1 VAPSTYGG
9 QAVIEG
15 VMVRGPARWAVAV
28 RQPDGAVWVESHAL
42 PAPGDRAALLRRPL
56 LRGVPVLLDSLA
68 VGARALQV
76 ALQHGTTELQQDAN
90 PPPSARAGLLQALAL
105 LTVVF
110 VVVPSTLAVLVGAF
124 VEPVGAGVGLHLLEA
139 LLRAAVLVAYLW
151 SLSLLADIRRVFA
164 YHGAEHRAIAAWE
177 DGRVLSPEVVRAY
190 PTAHP
195 RCGTGFL
202 VLVVLV
208 AALVF
213 TLVGVVLPLPSAGVL
228 VPLLANLG
236 MRVVLLPL
244 VVGIAYEALR
254 AGALGDGPAGLLAA
268 PGLWLQRITTRDG
281 DDGQLEVAIRALQA
295 VLPADERDVR
305 VDGGSLPSPLT
316 GPAGTVG
323 PGVRSPDARPSDA
336 RSPDTRPPGD
346 PEPADG

>member
-1 VAPSTYGG
+1 VAPTTYGG
-9 QAVIEG
+9 QAVVEG

-28 RQPDGAVWVESHAL
+28 RQPDGSVWVEAHPL
-42 PAPGDRAALLRRPL
+42 PAPGERASLLRRPL
-56 LRGVPVLLDSLA
+56 LRGVPTLLDSLA
-68 VGARALQV
+68 VGARALRV
-76 ALQHGTTELQQDAN
+76 ALRHGTTELQQAAS
-90 PPPSARAGLLQALAL
+90 PPPSARVGLVQAVGL

-110 VVVPSTLAVLVGAF
+110 VVVPSTLAVLAGVL
-124 VEPVGAGVGLHLLEA
+124 VRPVGLGVGLHLLEA

-177 DGRVLSPEVVRAY
+177 DGRVLSPHVARQY

-195 RCGTGFL
+195 RCGTSFL

-208 AALVF
+208 AAVVF
-213 TLVGVVLPLPSAGVL
+213 TLAGTALPLPTGGVVAPL
-228 VPLLANLG
+228 VANVG

-323 PGVRSPDARPSDA
+323 PGARSPDARPPGA
-336 RSPDTRPPGD
+336 RPPGD